1 MTDEDAHPP
10 SRIPMKGGLE
20 YDALSRWHRFLNWRP
35 RERKQAKRSYSR
47 RLRHIVK
54 EMLRVR

>member
-1 MTDEDAHPP
+1 MTDEDTPP
-10 SRIPMKGGLE
+10 PLRIPMKGGLE
-20 YDALSRWHRFLNWRP
+20 YDALSRCHRFLNWRP